1 MYCDDPTFSVLLYSI
16 QICFSTA
23 NDKNPEWLDGLNRR
37 FSFAVLLRNLKLL
50 EGSRFTR
57 LKMYSNVVKSR
68 FKRAGNSTV
77 GFSPKRLFP
86 IINLCQTASDRI
98 C

>member
-1 MYCDDPTFSVLLYSI
+1 MYYDPTLSILLYSI
-16 QICFSTA
+16 HICFSTA
-23 NDKNPEWLDGLNRR
+23 NDHNPEWLDGLNRR
-37 FSFAVLLRNLKLL
+37 LSFAVLLRNFQLL

-57 LKMYSNVVKSR
+57 LKMYSNVIKSR
-68 FKRAGNSTV
+68 FKRAGNSPV

>member
-1 MYCDDPTFSVLLYSI
+1 MYYDPTFSVLLYSI

-23 NDKNPEWLDGLNRR
+23 NDQNPEWLDGLNCRL
-37 FSFAVLLRNLKLL
+37 SFDVLLRNLKLL

-68 FKRAGNSTV
+68 FKRAGNSTG
-77 GFSPKRLFP
+77 GFSPKQLFP
-86 IINLCQTASDRI
+86 IINLCQIASDRI